1 MIIKKPVPNLAK
13 LIRNT
18 SDLVR
23 VSLSPGSRRPQED
36 ISLILSKQKFI
47 RRPKKLQSREL
58 SQVTLNLPHNHSRNL
73 DFVDKWLRRSPT
85 PKNETRPISP
95 STPNHSYHS
104 LSKQRNCN
112 KISKIV
118 MKIEDLQTKNKIL
131 KKSASKNSQII
142 KKNSKIYPS
151 ALNLLK
157 LYKKHNKISLF

>member
-73 DFVDKWLRRSPT
+73 DFVDK
-85 PKNETRPISP
+85 
-95 STPNHSYHS
+95 
-104 LSKQRNCN
+104 
-112 KISKIV
+112 
-118 MKIEDLQTKNKIL
+118 
-131 KKSASKNSQII
+131 
-142 KKNSKIYPS
+142 
-151 ALNLLK
+151 
-157 LYKKHNKISLF
+157 